1 MMLTEAQE
9 RALAVS
15 LRGVEA
21 QLAWMERL
29 LGWTYRGALLSFDD
43 DLDESARAALRSGIE
58 EACEQLR
65 AWTRRFHLQPEVIP
79 KSRWIVGHLVQ
90 LWVVTEE
97 CQTPHLRGYGQV
109 TPELAE
115 QVDAAA
121 RRLGALLLDMQR
133 VVHTKTGGS
142 TSPRDVTR

>member
-9 RALAVS
+9 RALAVN
-15 LRGVEA
+15 LRSVEA

-29 LGWTYRGALLSFDD
+29 LGWTYRGVLVSFDD
-43 DLDESARAALRSGIE
+43 DLDESARAALRSGIQE
-58 EACEQLR
+58 VCKQLR
-65 AWTRRFHLQPEVIP
+65 EWTRLFHLRPEVVP
-79 KSRWIVGHLVQ
+79 KSRWIVGHLTE

-115 QVDAAA
+115 QVDPAA
-121 RRLGALLLDMQR
+121 RQLGDLLLDMQR
-133 VVHTKTGGS
+133 IAHT
-142 TSPRDVTR
+142 TSPRHVSR